1 MPTRPGFRIATIAGI
16 PIYVHPTWLVIFVL
30 ITWTLE
36 SQYRTVHPDWSSPQN
51 WLVGIA
57 TSLLFFGSVLF
68 HEMAHSLVAQRYK
81 IKVVSITLF
90 IFGGVARIEREPAK
104 AIHEFNIAVAG
115 PLASAFLAFCF
126 YLLASRYPDTSMIGN
141 LAVLV
146 SRTNALLGGFNLL
159 PGFPLD
165 GGRIFRAVVWGI
177 TKNFARATRM
187 AGASGKIVAY
197 AMILVGAWRA
207 LGKPI
212 SIPGIGTLP
221 GDFVGGLWT
230 AFIGWFILNAAQES
244 VAQVEVRETL
254 SGLRAQDV
262 MSQEV
267 PTFPGGNTLDDYAAE
282 VLRTGRRFHLVL
294 TDDRLTGMMNV
305 QALNSVPQDEWPG
318 TSVQGVMAPRENIL
332 WARPEE
338 PLLGLLERLLANEV
352 NQMPVVSETGGEG
365 EEVSMHIIGM
375 VTRDSIL
382 RVIQTRSEIGT
393 EALRAK

>member
-1 MPTRPGFRIATIAGI
+1 MPTRPGFRIFTIAGI

-36 SQYRTVHPDWSSPQN
+36 SQYRTGHPDWSASQN

-57 TSLLFFGSVLF
+57 TNLLFFASVLF

-81 IKVVSITLF
+81 IKVISITLF

-104 AIHEFNIAVAG
+104 AIQEFNIAVAG
-115 PLASAFLAFCF
+115 PLASAFLAVAF
-126 YLLASRYPDTSMIGN
+126 YLLGSRFPETSMIGN
-141 LAVLV
+141 LAILV
-146 SRTNALLGGFNLL
+146 SGTNALLGGFNLL

-165 GGRIFRAVVWGI
+165 GGRIFRAIVWGI
-177 TKNFARATRM
+177 TKDFSKATRA
-187 AGASGKIVAY
+187 AGFTGKLVAY
-197 AMILVGAWRA
+197 AMILFGAWRA
-207 LGKPI
+207 LGKSI
-212 SIPGIGTLP
+212 SIPGVGMIQ
-221 GDFVGGLWT
+221 GDFIGGLWT

-262 MSQEV
+262 MSHEV
-267 PTFPGGNTLDDYAAE
+267 PTFPGGNTLEDYAAE

-294 TDDRLTGMMNV
+294 SDDRLTGMMNV
-305 QALNSVPQDEWPG
+305 HALNSVPQVEWTS
-318 TSVQGVMAPRENIL
+318 TSVQGVMVPRENIL
-332 WARPEE
+332 WTRPDE

-352 NQMPVVSETGGEG
+352 NQMPVVSESPGEG
-365 EEVSMHIIGM
+365 DEADMHIIGM

-382 RVIQTRSEIGT
+382 RVIQTRSELGAET
-393 EALRAK
+393 LRTK